1 MKRTLI
7 LAAVATAVAGQ
18 VRARDYI
25 SIVGSSTVY
34 PFATVSAT
42 IPGTSPSTWSSW

>member
-18 VRARDYI
+18 VQARDYI
-25 SIVGSSTVY
+25 SIVGSSTAY
-34 PFATVSAT
+34 PFATVVAE
-42 IPGTSPSTWSSW
+42 